1 MVDALKRIQLQEIA
15 ESTMTPKNIVKAELE
30 EMRKEGEIMGIYVA
44 EGCFLAYSR
53 EEENGLAE
61 TVLSQGVSLADL
73 SRRFN
78 LSKEEAI
85 KLLEKIIELRK
96 IKGVYTNDE
105 GFYYSYQ
112 SLASKL
118 TELLSQ

>member
-1 MVDALKRIQLQEIA
+1 MVVALKRIQLQGIA
-15 ESTMTPKNIVKAELE
+15 ESTGTPKSIVKAELE
-30 EMRKEGEIMGIYVA
+30 EMRKEGEILGTYVA
-44 EGCFLAYSR
+44 EGCFLAYSKD
-53 EEENGLAE
+53 EENSLVK
-61 TVLSQGVSLADL
+61 TILSQGISLADL
-73 SRRFN
+73 SGRFN

-85 KLLEKIIELRK
+85 KLLEKIVELRK
-96 IKGVYTNDE
+96 IEGLYTNDE